1 METAK
6 KVLIVDDN
14 PDICEVVKIILSKAG
29 YQPKAVPYF
38 DPFHVQEPPDLIL
51 LDIKIAEQDGTEICY
66 NLKHNTS
73 TSSIPIIMFSA
84 SPNMEEQAYQ
94 AGADDFIAKPFQI
107 KDLLLKIEHL
117 KKAA

>member
-1 METAK
+1 MHAVK

-14 PDICEVVKIILSKAG
+14 PDICEVVKIILAKAG

-38 DPFHVQEPPDLIL
+38 EPFQAQEAPDIIL

-66 NLKHNTS
+66 NLKHDTS
-73 TSSIPIIMFSA
+73 TSNIPIIMFSA

-94 AGADDFIAKPFQI
+94 AGADDFIAKPFEI
-107 KDLLLKIEHL
+107 KDLLTKIEHL